1 MTSERSTT
9 RATDLLR
16 HQHAQVTTTFAELEQ
31 AAGDQRAELFDCL
44 RRTLAVH
51 ETAEEIVIHPA
62 GKLLGPEVATIVEAR
77 LSEEA
82 EAKRQL
88 ADLEKLGPAGD
99 GFGVKLLAFRRAVE
113 GHAAAEETELFPIL
127 EARLGADELGR
138 MGDEIDIAEAMA
150 PTHAHPHGP
159 TSGIGNQIVG
169 PFVAMVDKVRDKL
182 AKAHAH

>member
-1 MTSERSTT
+1 MTTHHSTT

-16 HQHAQVTTTFAELEQ
+16 RQHQQVKETFSQLEQ
-31 AAGDQRAELFDCL
+31 AAGEQRAELFDCL

-62 GKLLGPEVATIVEAR
+62 GKLLGAEVAKIVESR

-82 EAKRQL
+82 QAKREL
-88 ADLEKLGPAGD
+88 ADLEKLGPDGD
-99 GFGVKLLAFRRAVE
+99 GFGVKLLAFRRMVE
-113 GHAAAEETELFPIL
+113 GHAGAEEAELFPVL
-127 EARLGADELGR
+127 EARLDADELGR
-138 MGDEIDIAEAMA
+138 MGDEIEIAEAMA
-150 PTHAHPHGP
+150 PTHPHPHGP
-159 TSGIGNQIVG
+159 TSGIGNQLVG

>member
-1 MTSERSTT
+1 MTTDRSTT

-16 HQHAQVTTTFAELEQ
+16 SQHQQVKETFAQLEQ
-31 AAGDQRAELFDCL
+31 AAGEQRAELFDCL
-44 RRTLAVH
+44 RQTLAVH

-62 GKLLGPEVATIVEAR
+62 GKLLGPEIAKVVEAR
-77 LSEEA
+77 LAEEA
-82 EAKRQL
+82 QAKRDL
-88 ADLEKLGPAGD
+88 ADLEKLGPDGD

-113 GHAAAEETELFPIL
+113 AHASAEESELFPVL
-127 EARLGADELGR
+127 DSRLDPDELAR
-138 MGDEIDIAEAMA
+138 MSDEVEVAEAMA

-159 TSGIGNQIVG
+159 TSGIGNQLIG